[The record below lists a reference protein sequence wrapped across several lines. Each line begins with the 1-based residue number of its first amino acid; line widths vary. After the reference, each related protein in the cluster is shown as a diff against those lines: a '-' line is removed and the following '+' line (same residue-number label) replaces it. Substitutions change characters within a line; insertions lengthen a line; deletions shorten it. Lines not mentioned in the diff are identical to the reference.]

1 MQTKFN
7 VGDKVGVIGE
17 ITHID
22 IDKSGISYIVHI
34 KDIYDSPFTI
44 EVSEDGV
51 KEINNGSKT

>member
-22 IDKSGISYIVHI
+22 IDKSGISYNVHI
-34 KDIYDSPFTI
+34 KDMYNSHFNI
-44 EVSEDGV
+44 EVLADGI
-51 KEINNGSKT
+51 KEINNGSET

>member
-7 VGDKVGVIGE
+7 VGDKVGIVGE

-22 IDKSGISYIVHI
+22 IDESGISYTVHI
-34 KDIYDSPFTI
+34 KDIYNSSFNID
-44 EVSEDGV
+44 VLEDGI